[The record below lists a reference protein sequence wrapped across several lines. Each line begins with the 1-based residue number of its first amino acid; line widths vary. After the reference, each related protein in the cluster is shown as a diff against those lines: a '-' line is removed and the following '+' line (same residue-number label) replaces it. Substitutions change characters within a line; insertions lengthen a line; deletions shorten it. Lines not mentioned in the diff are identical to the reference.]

1 MTNIFN
7 YFDKVILA
15 ETLNDK
21 TKSKFEIIENKEDL
35 TNLINTDY
43 SEAFRNYKNGNI
55 IYRGA
60 RNYFKNANDIAIII
74 TPGIRV
80 SKEIPNLYTIL
91 LSEIFDSWKGY
102 PKRNRSHICTYSYSI
117 ADGFSAGH
125 AQKKGPSLTY
135 IVFPKNGAKI
145 GVCSEDDIWVSF
157 SNNLDQDASEA
168 VDSVFF
174 LLASVFNDKID
185 RNIFN
190 DKNETIQL
198 FKDFDQKF
206 NTLDL
211 NEFLAKNKKYKICK
225 EYVKFVKNKQNNSFK
240 DFFGKNKEPISSDIL
255 GFLEFNIF
263 STKGFKLE
271 NVNSFNSNKNSE
283 VWFEGPALYVPV
295 GNKNL
300 I

>member
-1 MTNIFN
+1 MANIFN

-157 SNNLDQDASEA
+157 SNNLDQNASEA

-174 LLASVFNDKID
+174 
-185 RNIFN
+185 
-190 DKNETIQL
+190 
-198 FKDFDQKF
+198 
-206 NTLDL
+206 
-211 NEFLAKNKKYKICK
+211 
-225 EYVKFVKNKQNNSFK
+225 SF
-240 DFFGKNKEPISSDIL
+240 S
-255 GFLEFNIF
+255 
-263 STKGFKLE
+263 
-271 NVNSFNSNKNSE
+271 
-283 VWFEGPALYVPV
+283 
-295 GNKNL
+295 
-300 I
+300 

>member
-1 MTNIFN
+1 MSNIFN
-7 YFDKVILA
+7 YFDNVILA

-43 SEAFRNYKNGNI
+43 SEAFANYKNGNI

-135 IVFPKNGAKI
+135 IVFPKNGTKI
-145 GVCSEDDIWVSF
+145 GVCSEYDIWVSF
-157 SNNLDQDASEA
+157 SNSLDQDASEA

-174 LLASVFNDKID
+174 LLATVFNDKID

-190 DKNETIQL
+190 DKSETIQL

-255 GFLEFNIF
+255 RFLEFNIF

-271 NVNSFNSNKNSE
+271 NVNNFNSNKNSE
-283 VWFEGPALYVPV
+283 VWFEGPALYIPI